1 MTTTRKRKYR
11 RKRSESQDIG
21 HGVGVG
27 VGVGKIGYGA
37 VSLRAKLLGGGT
49 RKSRIISS
57 NRTKKVRAF
66 TKKDF
71 NSGDGMLTTV
81 WGPSMWHYLHTM
93 SFNYP
98 VSPTEEQKRHYMD
111 FILNLR
117 NVLPCK
123 YCRMNLTNNLATRPL
138 KMCHM
143 ESRETFS
150 RFIYDLHE
158 TVNRLLGKKSGLS
171 YCDVRERYEHF
182 RSRCT
187 QDAPKVFDFKKF
199 YRGKNKS
206 HNSHEKGCTEPLY
219 GKKAKCVISIV
230 PQEVKVP
237 TFSVDDQCIK
247 KRGEVTDVSQ

>member
-1 MTTTRKRKYR
+1 MPKTRKRKY
-11 RKRSESQDIG
+11 
-21 HGVGVG
+21 
-27 VGVGKIGYGA
+27 
-37 VSLRAKLLGGGT
+37 VSSVSRRAKLLSGGGSVESGGDGGVVPLIP
-49 RKSRIISS
+49 KSSS
-57 NRTKKVRAF
+57 RTKKVRAF

-71 NSGDGMLTTV
+71 HSGDGMLTTV
-81 WGPSMWHYLHTM
+81 WGPSMWHFLHTM

-98 VSPTEEQKRHYMD
+98 VSPTQEQKKHYMD

-138 KMCHM
+138 RMCHM
-143 ESRETFS
+143 ESRDTFS
-150 RFIYDLHE
+150 RFIYELHE
-158 TVNRLLGKKSGLS
+158 TVNKMLGKKSGLT

-187 QDAPKVFDFKKF
+187 QDAPKVFNFKELYSK
-199 YRGKNKS
+199 KKS
-206 HNSHEKGCTEPLY
+206 EKEKGCTEPLY

-247 KRGEVTDVSQ
+247 KRGEVVKE